1 MSQKIPTRKILN
13 HIKPLCA
20 ELFKTFWDKT
30 SQKEQTI
37 KILNYIKS
45 LCAKLF

>member
-20 ELFKTFWDKT
+20 ELFKIFWDKT
-30 SQKEQTI
+30 SQKEQTR
-37 KILNYIKS
+37 KILHYIKFS
-45 LCAKLF
+45 YAELF